1 MSALTILRCLEGAR
15 AAMALCPVCLRISR
29 QVLLREYTQNS
40 TALLFSSYTCPV
52 CNTKYTQCQPVL
64 NDDFT
69 ELYTKYGKGE

>member
-1 MSALTILRCLEGAR
+1 MLALTILRCLAGAR
-15 AAMALCPVCLRISR
+15 AAMTLCPVCHRISR

>member
-15 AAMALCPVCLRISR
+15 AAMALCPVCH
-29 QVLLREYTQNS
+29 
-40 TALLFSSYTCPV
+40 
-52 CNTKYTQCQPVL
+52 TKYTQCQPVL